1 MIAMALRDSTLEL
14 GTLEECMD
22 EINDFVLTLDR
33 YPPLMVAATLRA
45 QLEVL
50 LRALLECDMCSRRE
64 VRQFVQ
70 ELEREVLEEADA

>member
-1 MIAMALRDSTLEL
+1 MALRDSTLEL

-22 EINDFVLTLDR
+22 EVNDFVLTLDR
-33 YPPLMVAATLRA
+33 YPPLMVAATLRS
-45 QLEVL
+45 QLEAL

-70 ELEREVLEEADA
+70 DLEQEVLEEADA